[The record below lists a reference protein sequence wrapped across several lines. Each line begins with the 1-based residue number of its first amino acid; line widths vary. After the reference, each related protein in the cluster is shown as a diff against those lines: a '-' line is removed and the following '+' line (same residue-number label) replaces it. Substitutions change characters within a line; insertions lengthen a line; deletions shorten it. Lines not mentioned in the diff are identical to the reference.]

1 MTSSGS
7 WDPSL
12 LLSILPEHAVNHILS
27 YRCPNPNDLKDF
39 YRWRWNPQFTIS
51 EAYAKL
57 MEEGWNPVSKYWYV
71 VWTLSVPQRIRV
83 FLWLV
88 LKQKLMTNLEH
99 HHRGL
104 SNDFSCKRCGSPESH
119 IWKSRNAYVF
129 SAASQLPDSIAR
141 LSLLWSKHFRDS
153 IPPSVTR
160 PIALAAPIQWNP
172 PPPQWICLNI
182 DGSVCPTTR
191 QARIRGL
198 FRDATVSWIEGFGRN
213 IGNADAFTAELWA
226 VFEGLTIAKQLG
238 FKLVQIQSD
247 CSKAISE
254 FMGYKLIMLICIHPH
269 SSEASICSDNMLG
282 SSNSFGYPADARVK
296 LTPPSHFELIRYTNP
311 QNLLCDLLDRDISGP
326 PYYRSACN

>member
-57 MEEGWNPVSKYWYV
+57 MEE
-71 VWTLSVPQRIRV
+71 
-83 FLWLV
+83 
-88 LKQKLMTNLEH
+88 
-99 HHRGL
+99 
-104 SNDFSCKRCGSPESH
+104 
-119 IWKSRNAYVF
+119 
-129 SAASQLPDSIAR
+129 
-141 LSLLWSKHFRDS
+141 
-153 IPPSVTR
+153 
-160 PIALAAPIQWNP
+160 
-172 PPPQWICLNI
+172 
-182 DGSVCPTTR
+182 
-191 QARIRGL
+191 
-198 FRDATVSWIEGFGRN
+198 
-213 IGNADAFTAELWA
+213 DAFTAELWA